1 MTLLML
7 AALAFRAPAM
17 HMSAATDR
25 TALQLAEVPLAQLL
39 STCIDASQ
47 RGCAAIRRVH
57 ATLEREC
64 DVVSGECAIIN
75 ARDTDYKIE
84 GDPRS
89 ALTAADLAA
98 QRAVVDA
105 LERAWPGLRVVGEED
120 LSVGEACASPLG
132 GDVEEPGE
140 LRRDLCVDLEG
151 REPRVAPHA
160 ESESAAHEPR
170 WPPWGFVRRP
180 AALCAREPPL
190 RRSGPTGRLRCAAA
204 RPVRSPPILPAIPAH
219 HTHTTQVAP
228 LGDITIFVDPL
239 DGTREFVEGRVWN
252 VQVLVGIAV
261 CGEATAGAVGLPFAS
276 GSSDSDAAVVYGMV
290 STGLGLGYPDP
301 NLNPADPN
309 STPTLTLTS
318 TPTLTLTRSGRG
330 RRGSTA
336 RVPQGLTP
344 YTAAAPPAKARGR
357 CLSPA
362 TTPTAPSRQRTRRPC
377 RRAGAACCWAA
388 PVRSASPSPRG
399 APTWR

>member
-1 MTLLML
+1 ML
-7 AALAFRAPAM
+7 AALAFRAPAV

-25 TALQLAEVPLAQLL
+25 TAVQLAEVPLAQLL

-64 DVVSGECAIIN
+64 DVVTGECAIIN

-89 ALTAADLAA
+89 ALTAADIAA

-132 GDVEEPGE
+132 GDMEEPGE

-170 WPPWGFVRRP
+170 WPPWG
-180 AALCAREPPL
+180 
-190 RRSGPTGRLRCAAA
+190 
-204 RPVRSPPILPAIPAH
+204 
-219 HTHTTQVAP
+219 
-228 LGDITIFVDPL
+228 
-239 DGTREFVEGRVWN
+239 
-252 VQVLVGIAV
+252 
-261 CGEATAGAVGLPFAS
+261 
-276 GSSDSDAAVVYGMV
+276 
-290 STGLGLGYPDP
+290 
-301 NLNPADPN
+301 
-309 STPTLTLTS
+309 
-318 TPTLTLTRSGRG
+318 
-330 RRGSTA
+330 
-336 RVPQGLTP
+336 
-344 YTAAAPPAKARGR
+344 
-357 CLSPA
+357 
-362 TTPTAPSRQRTRRPC
+362 
-377 RRAGAACCWAA
+377 
-388 PVRSASPSPRG
+388 
-399 APTWR
+399 